1 MGLVRKLRIIY
12 TGGTIGGRQDSESGV
27 IDEDIKR
34 KEFMDLLFEKYP
46 LLKDD
51 LKREDIEVDSRT
63 PIKEFSENIIPSD
76 WKVLAK
82 SIHEAIDDG
91 IDSIIIAH
99 GTDTMCYTSA
109 ALSFM
114 LQGIEIPV
122 IITGSNFPLEKERT
136 DAKTNM
142 HDAIRLS
149 FDKRFKG
156 IFLVFS
162 GIENQPSDIHLGC
175 RVRKAKFYGN
185 CFKSVNVKMIGSV
198 KKKLFSKKVYISL
211 ENLQLF
217 NQVVKLNKQKSYQL
231 KSKEDRIKNIN
242 IDDNISFFKVYPGFN
257 PKLIDYV
264 IEKEETKGI
273 ILELYNSGT
282 GCVRRSR
289 YSLLKSLENAKTKD
303 IPVFVTSQHEG
314 SVIMD
319 AYITSK
325 KLKEV
330 GAVPLKD
337 LITEAAI
344 PKLMWVLGQTD
355 SKKKVTKLM
364 LTNLCGEMEVQ

>member
-34 KEFMDLLFEKYP
+34 KEFMDVLFEKYP

-51 LKREDIEVDSRT
+51 LKRENIAVDSRT
-63 PIKEFSENIIPSD
+63 PVKEFSENMIPSD
-76 WKVLAK
+76 WKVLAN

-91 IDSIIIAH
+91 IDSIVIAH

-162 GIENQPSDIHLGC
+162 GIENRPSDIHLGC
-175 RVRKAKFYGN
+175 RVRKVKFYDN
-185 CFKSVNVKMIGSV
+185 CFESVNVKKIGKV
-198 KKKLFSKKVYISL
+198 EKKFIFI

-217 NQVVKLNKQKSYQL
+217 NQVIKLNEQKSYQL
-231 KSKEDRIKNIN
+231 KSKEDRIKNIY
-242 IDDNISFFKVYPGFN
+242 IDDKISFFKVYPGFN
-257 PKLIDYV
+257 PELINYV
-264 IEKEETKGI
+264 IENEKTKGI

-282 GCVRRSR
+282 GCIRSR
-289 YSLLKSLENAKTKD
+289 YSLLKSLENAKSKD
-303 IPVFVTSQHEG
+303 IPVFVTSQHKG
-314 SVIMD
+314 SVIMNT
-319 AYITSK
+319 YITSK
-325 KLKEV
+325 KLREV
-330 GAVPLKD
+330 GAIPLKD

-355 SKKKVTKLM
+355 SKKKVTELM

>member
-12 TGGTIGGRQDSESGV
+12 TGGTIGGKQDSKSGV

-34 KEFMDLLFEKYP
+34 TEFMEILFEKYP
-46 LLKDD
+46 LLEDD
-51 LKREDIEVDSRT
+51 LKRENIEVDSKT
-63 PIKEFSENIIPSD
+63 PIKEFSENLIPSD

-122 IITGSNFPLEKERT
+122 IITGSNFPLEKEGT

-162 GIENQPSDIHLGC
+162 GIEKRPSDIHLGC
-175 RVRKAKFYGN
+175 RVRKAKFYDN
-185 CFKSVNVKMIGSV
+185 CFKSVNVKMIGKV
-198 KKKLFSKKVYISL
+198 KKNFFTKKVSIHL
-211 ENLQLF
+211 ENHQLF
-217 NQVVKLNKQKSYQL
+217 NQVIKLNEQKSSQL
-231 KSKEDRIKNIN
+231 KSEEDRIKNIN
-242 IDDNISFFKVYPGFN
+242 IDDKISFFKVYPGFN

-282 GCVRRSR
+282 GCVRSR
-289 YSLLKSLENAKTKD
+289 YSLLKSLENAKCKG

-319 AYITSK
+319 TYITSK
-325 KLKEV
+325 KLREV

-344 PKLMWVLGQTD
+344 PKLMWVLGQTN
-355 SKKKVTKLM
+355 SKHKVTELM